1 MFLNANAFSV
11 LESFHSRYLTME
23 NNYYPKLDMDNI
35 LPVDTDK
42 VENQPGVEMNND
54 STIKAASAVASESP
68 PVPLPGA
75 YHVAPSPTA
84 SSALQGRTLPFNLS
98 LINSI
103 TEDHH
108 DDDATIMV
116 VVPIASVVQENDLF
130 AGRIVE
136 AAPWEDPIRP
146 AEVMESLSNL
156 FPKDAVW
163 IGEKRVRIF
172 LFVVFVVIAAIVT
185 GLTTALIRSERDQEE
200 GAMASF
206 SGFNNSA
213 ARYPSPSPS
222 SKREKEDKDKRDDNN
237 HKSGSGNGGGSSGSG
252 GNRA

>member
-1 MFLNANAFSV
+1 
-11 LESFHSRYLTME
+11 ME

-54 STIKAASAVASESP
+54 STIKAASAVVSESP
-68 PVPLPGA
+68 PVPLPRA
-75 YHVAPSPTA
+75 YVAPSPTA
-84 SSALQGRTLPFNLS
+84 SPALQGRALPFNRS

-116 VVPIASVVQENDLF
+116 VVPTASVVQENDPF

-136 AAPWEDPIRP
+136 ATPWEDPIRP

-185 GLTTALIRSERDQEE
+185 GLTTDLIRSERDQEE

-237 HKSGSGNGGGSSGSG
+237 HKSGSGNGGGGGSSGSGSGSG